1 MYNAVI
7 CRYHEIAIKG
17 NNRKEFER
25 QLMGNMRYLLR
36 VAGANCKVRQ
46 VRGRVWLEHPDK
58 TQLFTPEEL
67 AVVRGVLEK
76 IFGLESFSPARLL
89 PSTME
94 DIYAILGEMLEGA
107 FAPLMAKKDVVSFAI
122 RARRSNKQFPL
133 HSKDIEIA
141 LATQVFT
148 TLDDSKLK
156 VDLENPDIT
165 IGCEVRHEFTALF
178 VETFKA
184 PGGLPV
190 GSNGRVL
197 GLLSGGID
205 SPAAAYMAMKR
216 GCAVDFI
223 TFHSAPYTP
232 PESVDKV
239 VRLAE
244 LLNTYQYPG
253 KLHICNLAPLQKLI
267 RDLCTERMRTV
278 LYRRAMMRIAA
289 IVAEKSKCG
298 ALLTG
303 EAVGQVASQ
312 TIKNMS
318 TIDASTEMLIL
329 RPLCGADKQD
339 SIRLAVQMG
348 TYDISIIPAPDS
360 CTVFAP
366 DSPATSVPR
375 HIAESEEAKI
385 PDYDNIIKELADSVE
400 TVTPG
405 MKIFPKE
412 PVSKVMEMRFEN
424 EHRSNCRSSVEG
436 ATRRVTPDTA
446 LQQVGDERFK
456 ARFQDF

>member
-1 MYNAVI
+1 MMYNAVI

-17 NNRKEFER
+17 NNRRDFEK

-36 VAGANCKVRQ
+36 AAGANCKVRQ
-46 VRGRVWLEHPDK
+46 VRGRIWVEHPDRE
-58 TQLFTPEEL
+58 QLFTNEEL
-67 AVVRGVLEK
+67 TVIRSVLERV
-76 IFGLESFSPARLL
+76 FGLESFSPARLL
-89 PSTME
+89 PSDME
-94 DIYAILGEMLEGA
+94 SIHAVLATMLEPT
-107 FAPLMAKKDVVSFAI
+107 FAPRFAEKQIVSFAI
-122 RARRSNKQFPL
+122 RARRSNKNFPL
-133 HSKDIEIA
+133 HSKEIEIA

-148 TLDDSKLK
+148 SLDDARLK
-156 VDLENPDIT
+156 VDLEHADVT

-178 VETFKA
+178 VESYKA

-205 SPAAAYMAMKR
+205 SPVATYMTMKR
-216 GCAVDFI
+216 GCSVDFI

-232 PESVDKV
+232 QESVDKV

-244 LLNTYQYPG
+244 KLNTFQYPG

-267 RDLCTERMRTV
+267 RDLCTDRDRTV
-278 LYRRAMMRIAA
+278 LYRRAMLRIATL
-289 IVAEKSKCG
+289 VAEKSECG

-312 TIKNMS
+312 TLKNMS
-318 TIDASTEMLIL
+318 TINDATEMLVL

-339 SIRLAVQMG
+339 SIRLAEKIG

-366 DSPATSVPR
+366 PSPATSVPR
-375 HIAESEEAKI
+375 HIAESEESKI
-385 PDYDNIIKELADSVE
+385 PDYEALIAQIADAVE
-400 TVTPG
+400 TVVPG
-405 MKIFPKE
+405 
-412 PVSKVMEMRFEN
+412 KV
-424 EHRSNCRSSVEG
+424 
-436 ATRRVTPDTA
+436 T
-446 LQQVGDERFK
+446 
-456 ARFQDF
+456 FQEK